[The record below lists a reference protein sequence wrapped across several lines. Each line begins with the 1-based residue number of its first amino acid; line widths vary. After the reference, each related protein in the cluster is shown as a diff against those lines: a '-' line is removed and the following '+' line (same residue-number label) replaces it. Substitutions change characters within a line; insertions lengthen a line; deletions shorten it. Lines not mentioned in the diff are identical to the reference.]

1 MRYTKSVV
9 FSHSTLTHSTL
20 LNHLRRWRGLGACTL
35 LAFALL
41 SGSTTATAGVIIDD
55 FSDPNPGASYV
66 IDFLDPDPFLL
77 KQSALNPTHTIG
89 GERDVLVDV
98 LGPVS
103 LVSAS
108 GTVGGGSYQFGSAGD
123 SPSMVTL
130 QYDGVDADIPSPPAS
145 LVNALGLDN
154 VDLAPGDTN
163 AFGLEFNSV
172 DTAADPTLSF
182 RVTVTGPGG
191 STEYFGSGATGIP
204 DNTATW
210 NVPFNQFSDPSFNW
224 HDVTSVTVA
233 LNELGVKNADFDLKL
248 IQTTHVVPEASTFAL
263 LLCGGA
269 VSLVAL
275 RRRRAK

>member
-9 FSHSTLTHSTL
+9 LSHSTSTQSSL
-20 LNHLRRWRGLGACTL
+20 LNRLRRWRGLGACTL
-35 LAFALL
+35 LAFAFL
-41 SGSTTATAGVIIDD
+41 SGSKTATAVVIDN
-55 FSDPNPGASYV
+55 FTDPSGAASYV

-77 KQSALNPTHTIG
+77 KQQPLNPLNTIG
-89 GERDVLVDV
+89 GERDLLVDV

-108 GTVGGGSYQFGSAGD
+108 GTVGAGSYQFGSAGD

-145 LVNALGLDN
+145 LVNAQGLDN
-154 VDLAPGDTN
+154 VDLNPGNSLN
-163 AFGLEFNSV
+163 AFSLTFNSV
-172 DTAADPTLSF
+172 DTAAEPSISF
-182 RVTVTGPGG
+182 RITVTGPGG
-191 STEYFGSGATGIP
+191 STEYFGSGANGIP
-204 DNTATW
+204 DNAATW
-210 NVPFNQFSDPSFNW
+210 NVLFNQFSDPGFNW

-233 LNELGVKNADFDLKL
+233 LNELGVKNVDFDLSL
-248 IQTTHVVPEASTFAL
+248 IQTRFVTPEASSFAL

-269 VSLVAL
+269 ASLLAL